1 MFKRKGSIKRKIML
15 GTIIPIIVLSQL
27 FSLGFYLQATSIVT
41 DHVNPQSEIA
51 LKSNLLHL
59 SNELDAERINEAKTN
74 QRVQE
79 ELLAYITTFNKN
91 SGTESIYIKS
101 KVDGEDV
108 FLAMADST
116 EYLMPYPFSPEQNEA
131 LTMDQPLLSEI
142 YKDDFGVHKSIFL
155 HIEGTDS
162 IIGVVQDVKFI
173 TDLERSILLI
183 CIVLS
188 LGALVVGSVVSYFV
202 SMKITKPLQQL
213 VEFTEIIAQGDLTK
227 EVSVVSRDEIGHL
240 AFSFQNMQQE
250 LKTTIEHVNVATDNL
265 VTSSEDLT
273 YSAEQMTEVVN
284 HTTVTTQEVSSTSEK
299 LAVSASQN
307 LVALEQITI
316 GIQEIADAAMKVT
329 EESLDASKEADK
341 GNHLIV
347 DSIKGIDMIT
357 NSVEVSMSITQQMNK
372 RSIEVGELSILLP
385 RYPIKLTYLH

>member
-15 GTIIPIIVLSQL
+15 GTIIPIVVLSQL
-27 FSLGFYLQATSIVT
+27 FSLGFYFQATSIVT

-91 SGTESIYIKS
+91 SNTESIYIKS
-101 KVDGEDV
+101 KVDGKDV

-116 EYLMPYPFSPEQNEA
+116 EYLTPYPFTSEQNEA
-131 LTMDQPLLSEI
+131 LTTDQPLISEI
-142 YKDDFGVHKSIFL
+142 YEDDYGVHKSIFV
-155 HIEGTDS
+155 HVEGTDS
-162 IIGVVQDVKFI
+162 IIGIDQDAKFI

-188 LGALVVGSVVSYFV
+188 LGSLVVGSVVSYVV
-202 SMKITKPLQQL
+202 SMKITKPIQQL
-213 VEFTEIIAQGDLTK
+213 VEFAEIIAQGDLTK
-227 EVSVVSRDEIGHL
+227 EVSVVSRDEIGLL

-273 YSAEQMTEVVN
+273 YSAEQMT
-284 HTTVTTQEVSSTSEK
+284 
-299 LAVSASQN
+299 
-307 LVALEQITI
+307 
-316 GIQEIADAAMKVT
+316 
-329 EESLDASKEADK
+329 
-341 GNHLIV
+341 
-347 DSIKGIDMIT
+347 
-357 NSVEVSMSITQQMNK
+357 
-372 RSIEVGELSILLP
+372 
-385 RYPIKLTYLH
+385 